1 MDKNPGSYIWLRHDD
16 FNTMDMYPVIG
27 ELFENEPL
35 LGELVAPRKKGKI
48 NFSELVDDIIH

>member
-1 MDKNPGSYIWLRHDD
+1 
-16 FNTMDMYPVIG
+16 MDMYPVIG

-35 LGELVAPRKKGKI
+35 LGEIVAPRKKGKI